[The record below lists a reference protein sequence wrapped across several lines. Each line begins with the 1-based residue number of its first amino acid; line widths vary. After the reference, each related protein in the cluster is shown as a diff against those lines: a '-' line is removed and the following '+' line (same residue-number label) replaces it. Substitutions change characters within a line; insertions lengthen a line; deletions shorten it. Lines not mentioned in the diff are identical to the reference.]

1 LHTQLRDAVER
12 QDYMTAGQISEALAT
27 ALFPKYP
34 TLDKERQKQI
44 RFQKMSWKGLGA
56 APWLAERLDALQYT
70 FPTTIQINA
79 LQAVNAI
86 LLLRDDDDNGI
97 EQQNGKSQD
106 VAYAVS
112 SLPSASSA
120 TVPSLEE
127 RIKQSNGNVNMG
139 IVVSGTT
146 GSGKTLSYAV
156 PLLSTLSESLFVR
169 QRLRV
174 SDEEA
179 VGDTAGDLADRISV
193 VTSPRISSLN
203 TKDGNKQKPS
213 NAIATGAALSTL
225 GKSGRDV
232 TSPLALIILPTR
244 ELGVQTATLLYQLV
258 GGSTKTDGKASLMN
272 PNKKY
277 KGPKG
282 IRIACVLDK
291 EEAAFGLKLQTD
303 IAITTPQFLGK
314 LLDDGDVD
322 PQKLRVIIFDEAD
335 LVLEQMN
342 HQDLGRLF
350 TENNERRREFSR
362 LTVLVGA
369 SVTEALGKLAV
380 QTRVLPPKSY
390 IATATGFARIRE
402 DDVAFASSS
411 SSTASGTL
419 TGAVSSAVTNATE
432 TTSMAANDRMRD
444 GGNVITQPK
453 TASLKDLDVC
463 LYPGLKHERVIVPN
477 DKSGLLVLTRLLR
490 QELQNYEQQI
500 ASAASATATDA
511 QRPRV
516 VVFFPNESMAR
527 AAIEPLR
534 DALWGEH
541 KLCVLLPK
549 TGVSPLG
556 IMEQFKTNQT
566 SVMLATPNS
575 VRGLDFPALTHVY
588 TMYLPMDDPRE
599 YLHLAGRVGRVGHR
613 VEGRVIS
620 VLQETEAD
628 KMNVLAQTLGFA
640 FTDIEAPKGDT
651 LIRTK
656 DGEIDENAID
666 IERLRRVLEDTL
678 SLMEL
683 APDPEGVDDPNR
695 ITVLGES
702 EDDEDDDEED
712 DDIDDSESDNDNQS
726 KSFQ

>member
-1 LHTQLRDAVER
+1 
-12 QDYMTAGQISEALAT
+12 
-27 ALFPKYP
+27 
-34 TLDKERQKQI
+34 
-44 RFQKMSWKGLGA
+44 
-56 APWLAERLDALQYT
+56 
-70 FPTTIQINA
+70 
-79 LQAVNAI
+79 
-86 LLLRDDDDNGI
+86 
-97 EQQNGKSQD
+97 
-106 VAYAVS
+106 
-112 SLPSASSA
+112 
-120 TVPSLEE
+120 
-127 RIKQSNGNVNMG
+127 
-139 IVVSGTT
+139 
-146 GSGKTLSYAV
+146 
-156 PLLSTLSESLFVR
+156 LFVR

-203 TKDGNKQKPS
+203 TKDGNNQKPS